1 MDWLRPILLIA
12 GAVFMALLIWWERR
26 RPHRVRGDAYSGS
39 RVEPQLGQGVER
51 EAERGPTP
59 AGVRPAATVE
69 EPRASV
75 REPPRPP
82 PVVDW
87 TAAEV
92 PAPGPTAAARPEPGA
107 SHVPAVP
114 APPDAATSAC
124 EPPLI
129 VEWPEEGARRIVTL
143 RILPARHDR
152 LAGRALRQG
161 LTATGFRHGAFG
173 IFHLPE
179 LDGRVVLSAAS
190 LVRPG
195 MLDPATMDFQR
206 FAGINL
212 FAVLPGPVSDEQALQ
227 RLGQVAVEL
236 ATRVE
241 GQVQDDSGA
250 PFNAAAVAAW
260 RGRCLQAIGN
270 PRSAA
275 GPAH

>member
-1 MDWLRPILLIA
+1 MDWLRPILLLA

-26 RPHRVRGDAYSGS
+26 RPHRVRGAAYSRA
-39 RVEPQLGQGVER
+39 RVEPHLAPAVELAG
-51 EAERGPTP
+51 EHDAE
-59 AGVRPAATVE
+59 PAAGD
-69 EPRASV
+69 PPAASAGLRV
-75 REPPRPP
+75 AFREPPRTPHRVDWPP
-82 PVVDW
+82 PE
-87 TAAEV
+87 AAAAPDPAPTDAPAPAPVEL
-92 PAPGPTAAARPEPGA
+92 PAPG
-107 SHVPAVP
+107 S
-114 APPDAATSAC
+114 

-129 VEWPEEGARRIVTL
+129 VEWPDEGARRIVTL

-161 LTATGFRHGAFG
+161 LTASGFRHGAFG

-179 LDGRVVLSAAS
+179 QDGRVVLSAAS

-212 FAVLPGPVSDEQALQ
+212 FAVLPGPVSAEAALQ

-236 ATRVE
+236 AGRVE
-241 GQVQDDSGA
+241 GQVQEESGA
-250 PFNAAAVAAW
+250 PFNAAAVSAW
-260 RGRCLQAIGN
+260 RGRCLQALG
-270 PRSAA
+270 PGRPTT

>member
-1 MDWLRPILLIA
+1 MSWLRPILLLA
-12 GAVFMALLIWWERR
+12 GAVFMVLLIWWERR
-26 RPHRVRGDAYSGS
+26 RPHRIRGGEPYPGARLERQTGRGS
-39 RVEPQLGQGVER
+39 EG
-51 EAERGPTP
+51 EAERQPAPTV
-59 AGVRPAATVE
+59 VRQAPE
-69 EPRASV
+69 EHRGTA

-87 TAAEV
+87 
-92 PAPGPTAAARPEPGA
+92 PSGHSAAARP
-107 SHVPAVP
+107 VPEP
-114 APPDAATSAC
+114 APAPAASGAGDFVAPAS

-129 VEWPEEGARRIVTL
+129 VDWPEEGSRRIVTL

-161 LTATGFRHGAFG
+161 LTASGFRHGAFG

-179 LDGRVVLSAAS
+179 PDGRVVLSAAS

-212 FAVLPGPVSDEQALQ
+212 FAVLPGPVSDETALQ

-236 ATRVE
+236 AGRVE
-241 GQVQDDSGA
+241 GQVQDETGA

-260 RGRCLQAIGN
+260 RGRCLQSAGVA
-270 PRSAA
+270 PSAA
-275 GPAH
+275 GPSH